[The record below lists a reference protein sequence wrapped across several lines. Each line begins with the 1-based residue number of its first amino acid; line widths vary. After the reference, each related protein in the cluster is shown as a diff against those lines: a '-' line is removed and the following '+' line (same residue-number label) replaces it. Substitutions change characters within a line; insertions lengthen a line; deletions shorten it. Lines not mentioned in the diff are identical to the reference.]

1 MNTAIGLERLPRQIH
16 LLLDEAT
23 TNLVGAANELD
34 VLVQHGSP
42 ATLQAIELHED
53 EGDRIVH
60 ELISVVRAS
69 RRAGPDRERV
79 IALAQAIDDVIDA
92 VNELGWAWSRRPL
105 GRLTDLMLQV
115 RDTARA
121 SAHAV
126 RTVEHATARE
136 QELDRC
142 REAGRDAHASARAA
156 RVWLLVEQ
164 DDPDLAVAGHH
175 LLGRADACLDA
186 CARLCECVGRHELA

>member
-1 MNTAIGLERLPRQIH
+1 MSTAIGLARLPRQIH

-23 TNLVGAANELD
+23 TNLVAAANELD

-42 ATLQAIELHED
+42 ATLQSIELRED

-60 ELISVVRAS
+60 ELINVVRAS
-69 RRAGPDRERV
+69 RRAGPDREHV
-79 IALAQAIDDVIDA
+79 IALAQGIDDVIDA

-105 GRLTDLMLQV
+105 VRLKDLMLGV

-121 SAHAV
+121 SAYTV
-126 RTVEHATARE
+126 RAVEHPATRE

-164 DDPDLAVAGHH
+164 NDPLLAVAGHH

-186 CARLCECVGRHELA
+186 CARLCDRVERHELA